1 MRQVLKRMGAD
12 GVVTAV
18 LYGLGL
24 VACVLF
30 FAATYFDP
38 PDGGGNEL
46 LDVAALVAM
55 AAFLMLSL
63 PALVVAV
70 QRRRPWLILACALPV
85 VFGIWVVVEILN
97 PNNWQ

>member
-1 MRQVLKRMGAD
+1 
-12 GVVTAV
+12 
-18 LYGLGL
+18 
-24 VACVLF
+24 
-30 FAATYFDP
+30 
-38 PDGGGNEL
+38 
-46 LDVAALVAM
+46 M